1 MSPGKPNPRSRARRL
16 ALQGLYEWQLSGNA
30 PAEIETRYLIE
41 KQGTRL
47 DVAYFR
53 ELMKEV
59 PKHVAELDEYIAP
72 LLSRP
77 FDEVDPVEKSVLR
90 LGAYELAYHPEIPYR
105 VVINEAVELA
115 KTFGAEQGHRFI
127 NGIMDRLAASLR
139 EVEVR
144 ASRG

>member
-1 MSPGKPNPRSRARRL
+1 MAGGKPNPRTRARRL
-16 ALQGLYEWQLSGNA
+16 ALQGLYEWQLSGNP
-30 PAEIETRYLIE
+30 PAEIATRALIE

-47 DVAYFR
+47 DVAYFQ
-53 ELMKEV
+53 ELMREV
-59 PKHVAELDEYIAP
+59 PKHVAELDTHIAP

-90 LGAYELAYHPEIPYR
+90 LGAYELAHHPEIPYR

-144 ASRG
+144 AGRG